1 MKRPLP
7 KPQIAGD
14 SNRTVLKRTAV
25 LMALFGVAVFIPLL
39 WRLVSLQIV
48 QYDTLSQLAADNQTR
63 ISKVTPARGT
73 VYDRNMNVLAMSADV
88 ENVCIDPNELGL
100 SGQDLD
106 AIADKLSSLLN
117 VSAEKIRTLM
127 EDTSYRYQIV
137 KRKVEQE
144 EAASVRAYLSEE
156 TITGVYLEPDTRR
169 YYPYGTLAAQ
179 VLGFVGSDNTGLDG
193 IEAAEN
199 QTLTGLGGS
208 IATAKGNYGTQM
220 QFHFEQYA
228 DSVNGCD
235 VVLTID
241 QTVQE
246 MLEKHMQEAITQ
258 YDVQNG
264 AFGVV
269 MDVNSGDILAMAT
282 LGSYDPNNYAV
293 IYDTKTAEELEDQY
307 QAAMEESGELQ
318 EQLLSA
324 YNTAVANARLAQWR
338 NRVISDGYE
347 PGSTFKSITLA
358 SALEEGAVSLSD
370 SFYCSGST
378 TIKGRTKALHC
389 WRSAGHGQQSTAE
402 ALQNSCNVA
411 FANIGIRLGGE
422 KLYEYVHKFGLTEKT
437 GIELGGEASG
447 IFFDEATLANP
458 DSYASLS
465 SAAFG
470 QTFKITPLQLVRA
483 IAAVVNGGY
492 VLEPH
497 VVHQV
502 LSPEGE
508 VLETKGRTVL
518 RQVISR
524 ETSETMCQLL
534 ESVVSQ
540 GTAKNAQ
547 IAGYRIGGKTGTSEK
562 IDVFDEEGNPVQDK
576 IVSFVGI
583 APMDHPQY
591 ISGGAGYPVPGNRL
605 LYFRRTDGRAH
616 GTKCAGGYSS
626 VSGHSAGLYRGGGT
640 AGGCVHAGA
649 DGPEPQRCKGP
660 AQREKSDLPD
670 GGHRR
675 NGHGAGSRRRSRD
688 SGRQRNGAVSGSAA
702 GGHGHFGAGR
712 RRKGRGNCQQ
722 PPHRCGTLY
731 EDHWRSGRSEH
742 DFGHP
747 AVSRSRRDRGT
758 GHCGGGG
765 ILRSQRPRLKR

>member
-1 MKRPLP
+1 MKRPIP
-7 KPQIAGD
+7 RAGVAGAA
-14 SNRTVLKRTAV
+14 NRTILKRTAV
-25 LMALFGVAVFIPLL
+25 LMGLFGAAVFIPLIL
-39 WRLVSLQIV
+39 KLISLQII
-48 QYDTLSQLAADNQTR
+48 QFDTLSQLAAENQTR
-63 ISKVTPARGT
+63 ISNITPSRGT
-73 VYDRNMNVLAMSADV
+73 IYDRNMNVLAVSADV
-88 ENVCIDPNELGL
+88 ENVCIDPNELSL

-106 AIADKLSSLLN
+106 AIADNLSALLC
-117 VSAEKIRTLM
+117 VSKEKITGLM
-127 EDTSYRYQIV
+127 ADTSYRYQIV
-137 KRKVEQE
+137 KRKVEQQ
-144 EAASVRAYLSEE
+144 EAAAVRDYISREK
-156 TITGVYLEPDTRR
+156 ITGVYLEPDTKR
-169 YYPYGTLAAQ
+169 YYPYGALASQ
-179 VLGFVGSDNTGLDG
+179 VLGFVGSDNVGLDG
-193 IEAAEN
+193 VEAACDGA
-199 QTLTGLGGS
+199 LTGQNGS
-208 IATAKGNYGTQM
+208 ITAARGNYGTQM

-228 DSVNGCD
+228 DAVNGND

-246 MLEKHMQEAITQ
+246 MLEKHMQEAINQ

-269 MDVNSGDILAMAT
+269 MDVNTGDILAMAT
-282 LGSYDPNNYAV
+282 LGGYDPNNYAV
-293 IYDTKTAEELEDQY
+293 IYDAKTSEELEQQY
-307 QAAMEESGELQ
+307 NEAMEAEGELQ
-318 EQLLSA
+318 EQLLGA
-324 YNTAVANARLAQWR
+324 YNTAVANARLSQWR

-378 TIKGRTKALHC
+378 TIKGRTRALHC

-470 QTFKITPLQLVRA
+470 QTFKITPIQLVRA
-483 IAAVVNGGY
+483 VAAVVNGGY

-502 LSPEGE
+502 LSPEGD
-508 VLETKGRTVL
+508 VVETRGRTVL
-518 RQVISR
+518 RQAISE
-524 ETSETMCQLL
+524 ETSQTMCQLL

-562 IDVFDEEGNPVQDK
+562 IDVFDEDGNPVQDK

-583 APMDHPQY
+583 APMDDPRYICLVALDTPSRETGYY
-591 ISGGAGYPVPGNRL
+591 ISGGQMGAPTVRDVLADILPYLGIQPDYSEEAVQRTDVSMPEVSGMALSDAKKALEEKNLTCRTVGQGDTVQGQVPAAGAIIPGGSETVLYLDTAPEQTEVSVPDVTGKDAETANRL
-605 LYFRRTDGRAH
+605 ITQ
-616 GTKCAGGYSS
+616 
-626 VSGHSAGLYRGGGT
+626 AGLYMKIIGATGNGGT
-640 AGGCVHAGA
+640 ILATRQTPAAGEAAEKGA
-649 DGPEPQRCKGP
+649 VVEV
-660 AQREKSDLPD
+660 EFSDL
-670 GGHRR
+670 
-675 NGHGAGSRRRSRD
+675 GARD
-688 SGRQRNGAVSGSAA
+688 
-702 GGHGHFGAGR
+702 
-712 RRKGRGNCQQ
+712 
-722 PPHRCGTLY
+722 
-731 EDHWRSGRSEH
+731 
-742 DFGHP
+742 
-747 AVSRSRRDRGT
+747 
-758 GHCGGGG
+758 
-765 ILRSQRPRLKR
+765 

>member
-156 TITGVYLEPDTRR
+156 NITGVYLEPDTRR

-199 QTLTGLGGS
+199 QTLTGSSGS

-282 LGSYDPNNYAV
+282 LGSYDPNNYAE

-324 YNTAVANARLAQWR
+324 YNTAVANARLTQWR

-591 ISGGAGYPVPGNRL
+591 ICLVALDTPSRETGYYISGGQMGAPTVRNVLADILPYLGIQPDYSEEEARLEDVSMPELTGLSLSDAKAQLKEKNLTCRTVGTGETVTAQVP
-605 LYFRRTDGRAH
+605 
-616 GTKCAGGYSS
+616 AGGAVIPGGSETVLYLDQQPEDTAILVPDVAGKDAETASKLLTD
-626 VSGHSAGLYRGGGT
+626 AGLYMKIIGAVGGQNTILATRQSPAAGETVEQGT
-640 AGGCVHAGA
+640 VV
-649 DGPEPQRCKGP
+649 EV
-660 AQREKSDLPD
+660 EFSDLS
-670 GGHRR
+670 
-675 NGHGAGSRRRSRD
+675 ARD
-688 SGRQRNGAVSGSAA
+688 
-702 GGHGHFGAGR
+702 
-712 RRKGRGNCQQ
+712 
-722 PPHRCGTLY
+722 
-731 EDHWRSGRSEH
+731 
-742 DFGHP
+742 
-747 AVSRSRRDRGT
+747 
-758 GHCGGGG
+758 
-765 ILRSQRPRLKR
+765 

>member
-1 MKRPLP
+1 MKRPIP
-7 KPQIAGD
+7 RARVVGTA
-14 SNRTVLKRTAV
+14 NRTILKRTAV
-25 LMALFGVAVFIPLL
+25 LMGLFGAAVFIPLIL
-39 WRLVSLQIV
+39 KLISLQII
-48 QYDTLSQLAADNQTR
+48 QFDTLSQLAAENQTR
-63 ISKVTPARGT
+63 ISNITPARGT
-73 VYDRNMNVLAMSADV
+73 IYDRNMNVLAVSADV
-88 ENVCIDPNELGL
+88 ENVCIDPNELSL

-106 AIADKLSSLLN
+106 AIADNLSALLC
-117 VSAEKIRTLM
+117 VSKEKITGLM
-127 EDTSYRYQIV
+127 ADTSYRYQIV
-137 KRKVEQE
+137 KRKVEQQ
-144 EAASVRAYLSEE
+144 EAAAVRDYISREK
-156 TITGVYLEPDTRR
+156 ITGVYLEPDTKR
-169 YYPYGTLAAQ
+169 YYPYGALASQ
-179 VLGFVGSDNTGLDG
+179 VLGFVGSDNVGLDG
-193 IEAAEN
+193 VEAACDGA
-199 QTLTGLGGS
+199 LTGQNGS
-208 IATAKGNYGTQM
+208 ITAAKGNYGTQM

-228 DSVNGCD
+228 DAVNGND

-246 MLEKHMQEAITQ
+246 MLEKHMQEAINQ

-269 MDVNSGDILAMAT
+269 MDVNTGDILAMAT
-282 LGSYDPNNYAV
+282 LGGYDPNNYAV
-293 IYDTKTAEELEDQY
+293 IYDAKTSEELEQQY
-307 QAAMEESGELQ
+307 NEAMEAEGELQ
-318 EQLLSA
+318 EQLLGA
-324 YNTAVANARLAQWR
+324 YNTAVANARLSQWR

-378 TIKGRTKALHC
+378 TIKGRTRALHC

-470 QTFKITPLQLVRA
+470 QTFKITPIQLVRA
-483 IAAVVNGGY
+483 VAAVVNGGY

-502 LSPEGE
+502 LSPEGD
-508 VLETKGRTVL
+508 VVETRGRTVL
-518 RQVISR
+518 RQAISE
-524 ETSETMCQLL
+524 ETSQTMCQLL

-562 IDVFDEEGNPVQDK
+562 IDVFDEDGNPVQDK

-583 APMDHPQY
+583 APMDDPRYICLVALDTPSRETGYY
-591 ISGGAGYPVPGNRL
+591 ISGGQMGAPTVRDVLADILPYLGIQPDYSEEAVQRTDVSMPEVSGMTLSDAKKALEEKNLTCRTVGQGDTVQGQVPAAGAIIPGGSETVLYLDTAPEQTEVSVPDVTGKDAETANRL
-605 LYFRRTDGRAH
+605 ITQ
-616 GTKCAGGYSS
+616 
-626 VSGHSAGLYRGGGT
+626 AGLYMKIIGATGNGGT
-640 AGGCVHAGA
+640 ILATRQTPAAGEAAEKGA
-649 DGPEPQRCKGP
+649 VVEV
-660 AQREKSDLPD
+660 EFSDL
-670 GGHRR
+670 
-675 NGHGAGSRRRSRD
+675 GARD
-688 SGRQRNGAVSGSAA
+688 
-702 GGHGHFGAGR
+702 
-712 RRKGRGNCQQ
+712 
-722 PPHRCGTLY
+722 
-731 EDHWRSGRSEH
+731 
-742 DFGHP
+742 
-747 AVSRSRRDRGT
+747 
-758 GHCGGGG
+758 
-765 ILRSQRPRLKR
+765 

>member
-1 MKRPLP
+1 MKRPIP
-7 KPQIAGD
+7 RARVAGTA
-14 SNRTVLKRTAV
+14 NRTILKRTAV
-25 LMALFGVAVFIPLL
+25 LMGLFGAAVFIPLIL
-39 WRLVSLQIV
+39 KLISLQII
-48 QYDTLSQLAADNQTR
+48 QFDTLSQLAAENQTR
-63 ISKVTPARGT
+63 ISNITPARGT
-73 VYDRNMNVLAMSADV
+73 IYDRNMNVLAVSADV
-88 ENVCIDPNELGL
+88 ENVCIDPNELSL

-106 AIADKLSSLLN
+106 AIADNLSALLC
-117 VSAEKIRTLM
+117 VSKEKITGLM
-127 EDTSYRYQIV
+127 ADTSYRYQIV
-137 KRKVEQE
+137 KRKVEQQ
-144 EAASVRAYLSEE
+144 EAAAVRDYISREK
-156 TITGVYLEPDTRR
+156 ITGVYLEPDTKR
-169 YYPYGTLAAQ
+169 YYPYGALASQ
-179 VLGFVGSDNTGLDG
+179 VLGFVGSDNVGLDG
-193 IEAAEN
+193 VEAACDGA
-199 QTLTGLGGS
+199 LTGQNGS
-208 IATAKGNYGTQM
+208 ITAAKGNYGTQM

-228 DSVNGCD
+228 DAVNGND

-246 MLEKHMQEAITQ
+246 MLEKHMQEAINQ

-269 MDVNSGDILAMAT
+269 MDVNTGDILAMAT
-282 LGSYDPNNYAV
+282 LGGYDPNNYAV
-293 IYDTKTAEELEDQY
+293 IYDAKTSEELEQQY
-307 QAAMEESGELQ
+307 NEAMEAEGELQ
-318 EQLLSA
+318 EQLLGA
-324 YNTAVANARLAQWR
+324 YNTAVANARLSQWR

-378 TIKGRTKALHC
+378 TIKGRTRALHC

-470 QTFKITPLQLVRA
+470 QTFKITPIQLVRA
-483 IAAVVNGGY
+483 VAAVVNGGY

-502 LSPEGE
+502 LSPEGD
-508 VLETKGRTVL
+508 VVETRGRTVL
-518 RQVISR
+518 RQAISE
-524 ETSETMCQLL
+524 ETSQTMCQLL

-562 IDVFDEEGNPVQDK
+562 IDVFDEDGNPVQDK

-583 APMDHPQY
+583 APIDDPRYICLVALDTPSRETGYY
-591 ISGGAGYPVPGNRL
+591 ISGGQMGAPTVRDVLADILPYLGIQPDYSEEAVQRTDVSMPEVSGMTFSDAKKALEEKNLTCRTVGQGDTVQGQVPAAGAIIPGGSETVLYLDTAPEQTEVSVPDVTGKDAETANRL
-605 LYFRRTDGRAH
+605 ITQ
-616 GTKCAGGYSS
+616 
-626 VSGHSAGLYRGGGT
+626 AGLYMKIIGATGNGGT
-640 AGGCVHAGA
+640 ILATRQTPAAGEAAEKGA
-649 DGPEPQRCKGP
+649 VVEV
-660 AQREKSDLPD
+660 EFSDL
-670 GGHRR
+670 
-675 NGHGAGSRRRSRD
+675 GARD
-688 SGRQRNGAVSGSAA
+688 
-702 GGHGHFGAGR
+702 
-712 RRKGRGNCQQ
+712 
-722 PPHRCGTLY
+722 
-731 EDHWRSGRSEH
+731 
-742 DFGHP
+742 
-747 AVSRSRRDRGT
+747 
-758 GHCGGGG
+758 
-765 ILRSQRPRLKR
+765 

>member
-1 MKRPLP
+1 MKRPIP
-7 KPQIAGD
+7 RPRVAGAA
-14 SNRTVLKRTAV
+14 NRTILKRTAV
-25 LMALFGVAVFIPLL
+25 LMGLFGVAVFIPLIL
-39 WRLVSLQIV
+39 KLISLQII
-48 QYDTLSQLAADNQTR
+48 QFDTLSQLAADNQTR
-63 ISKVTPARGT
+63 ISNITPARGT
-73 VYDRNMNVLAMSADV
+73 IYDRNMNVLAVSADV
-88 ENVCIDPNELGL
+88 ENVCIDPNELSL

-106 AIADKLSSLLN
+106 AIADSLSELLG
-117 VSAEKIRTLM
+117 VSKEKITGLM
-127 EDTSYRYQIV
+127 ADTSYRYQIV
-137 KRKVEQE
+137 KRKVEQQ
-144 EAASVRAYLSEE
+144 EAAAVRDYISREKV
-156 TITGVYLEPDTRR
+156 TGVYLEPDTKR
-169 YYPYGTLAAQ
+169 YYPYGTLASQ
-179 VLGFVGSDNTGLDG
+179 VLGFVGSDNVGLDG
-193 IEAAEN
+193 VEAACDGA
-199 QTLTGLGGS
+199 LTGQNGS
-208 IATAKGNYGTQM
+208 IAAAKGNYGTQM

-228 DSVNGCD
+228 DAVNGID

-269 MDVNSGDILAMAT
+269 MDVNTGDILAMAT
-282 LGSYDPNNYAV
+282 LGGYDPNNYAV
-293 IYDTKTAEELEDQY
+293 IYDAKTSEELEQQY
-307 QAAMEESGELQ
+307 NEAMEAEGELQ
-318 EQLLSA
+318 EQLLGA
-324 YNTAVANARLAQWR
+324 YNTAVANARLTQWR

-378 TIKGRTKALHC
+378 TIKGRTRALHC

-470 QTFKITPLQLVRA
+470 QTFKITPIQLVRA
-483 IAAVVNGGY
+483 VAAVVNGGY

-502 LSPEGE
+502 LSPEGD
-508 VLETKGRTVL
+508 VVETKGRTVL
-518 RQVISR
+518 RQAISE
-524 ETSETMCQLL
+524 ETSQTMCQLL

-562 IDVFDEEGNPVQDK
+562 IDVFDEDGNPVQDK

-583 APMDHPQY
+583 APMDDPQYVCLVALDTPSRETGYY
-591 ISGGAGYPVPGNRL
+591 ISGGQMGAPTVRDVLADILPYLGIQPDYSEEAVQRTDVSMPEVSGMTLSDAKKALEEKNLTCRTVGQGDTVQGQVPAAGAIIPGGSETVLYLDAAPEQTEVSVPDVTGKDAETANRL
-605 LYFRRTDGRAH
+605 I
-616 GTKCAGGYSS
+616 SQ
-626 VSGHSAGLYRGGGT
+626 AGLYMKIIGATGNGGT
-640 AGGCVHAGA
+640 ILATRQTPAAGEAAEKGA
-649 DGPEPQRCKGP
+649 VVEV
-660 AQREKSDLPD
+660 EFSDL
-670 GGHRR
+670 
-675 NGHGAGSRRRSRD
+675 GARD
-688 SGRQRNGAVSGSAA
+688 
-702 GGHGHFGAGR
+702 
-712 RRKGRGNCQQ
+712 
-722 PPHRCGTLY
+722 
-731 EDHWRSGRSEH
+731 
-742 DFGHP
+742 
-747 AVSRSRRDRGT
+747 
-758 GHCGGGG
+758 
-765 ILRSQRPRLKR
+765 

>member
-1 MKRPLP
+1 MAHIKRE
-7 KPQIAGD
+7 
-14 SNRTVLKRTAV
+14 
-25 LMALFGVAVFIPLL
+25 
-39 WRLVSLQIV
+39 
-48 QYDTLSQLAADNQTR
+48 QLAAIGIHYVYYPLDYMLDSQAKAGYKTIEMLGMAPHYLMDETGYQDPVELR
-63 ISKVTPARGT
+63 KKVEARGMKIGCYT
-73 VYDRNMNVLAMSADV
+73 PECATYYYTMNAPEGGFHDRS
-88 ENVCIDPNELGL
+88 
-100 SGQDLD
+100 
-106 AIADKLSSLLN
+106 
-117 VSAEKIRTLM
+117 M
-127 EDTSYRYQIV
+127 EYF
-137 KRKVEQE
+137 KR
-144 EAASVRAYLSEE
+144 
-156 TITGVYLEPDTRR
+156 
-169 YYPYGTLAAQ
+169 
-179 VLGFVGSDNTGLDG
+179 G

-199 QTLTGLGGS
+199 QTLTGSTGS

-293 IYDTKTAEELEDQY
+293 IYDTKTAEELEQQY
-307 QAAMEESGELQ
+307 QKAMEESGQMQ
-318 EQLLSA
+318 EQMLSA
-324 YNTAVANARLAQWR
+324 YNTAVANARLTQWR

-458 DSYASLS
+458 DSYASLP

-518 RQVISR
+518 RQVISQ
-524 ETSETMCQLL
+524 ETSQTMCQLL

-591 ISGGAGYPVPGNRL
+591 ICLVALDTPSRETGYYISGGQMGAPTVRNVLADILPYLGIQPDYSEEEAQLEDVSMPEVTGQSLSDAKAQLKEKNLSCRTVGTGETVTAQVP
-605 LYFRRTDGRAH
+605 
-616 GTKCAGGYSS
+616 AGGAVIPGGSETVLYLDQEPDDTA
-626 VSGHSAGLYRGGGT
+626 VTVPDVTGKDAEAAGKLLTDAGLYMKIIGAVGGQNTILATRQSPEAGETVEQGT
-640 AGGCVHAGA
+640 VV
-649 DGPEPQRCKGP
+649 EV
-660 AQREKSDLPD
+660 EFSDLS
-670 GGHRR
+670 
-675 NGHGAGSRRRSRD
+675 ARD
-688 SGRQRNGAVSGSAA
+688 
-702 GGHGHFGAGR
+702 
-712 RRKGRGNCQQ
+712 
-722 PPHRCGTLY
+722 
-731 EDHWRSGRSEH
+731 
-742 DFGHP
+742 
-747 AVSRSRRDRGT
+747 
-758 GHCGGGG
+758 
-765 ILRSQRPRLKR
+765 